1 MNSVHTELP
10 DARDSARVCEKEKRG
25 CPEGQSWPGVSP
37 RHDKDTHLSLAV
49 NISIMLES
57 SVEILKMHWDGHQ
70 IISAHVSPNDV
81 K

>member
-1 MNSVHTELP
+1 MREIVREC
-10 DARDSARVCEKEKRG
+10 ARKRSGVVQRARVG
-25 CPEGQSWPGVSP
+25 LGSGSG
-37 RHDKDTHLSLAV
+37 HDKDTHLSLAV